1 MIIYNRK
8 KSLGVST
15 LHNLLKRLNN
25 KNKEK
30 RGLTKKRSAIGFTLA
45 AAILLSTIPGDIYAR
60 QGDSGYEGG
69 ISSGETP
76 SMTSQTSKSKYQYQY
91 EEPCFL
97 SGIPIIMKGTLTLS
111 KSLKDDT
118 KNQQQVLT
126 TKYVY
131 SLSNGTTNKLSRTLT
146 FVTTITT
153 KPNGQKVESTQL
165 TQASETVTIGG
176 KTYVI
181 PSVADYELTKS
192 ILNDSKPAVNY
203 YQGEIISRKKYRIGS
218 SQTSKEYV
226 IVDSTTSYT
235 GYDQYWSSAETQ
247 IINQEI
253 SQERAGKTVVVGSVK
268 MEVST
273 TTKKELEYY
282 ENLPEQSSIAG
293 GYVQTQA
300 NENVLKYTAELSEL
314 DRKGLPTSKKVTHTS
329 DLKLESFP
337 TSTRMVSP
345 NLNKLRGH
353 PSEEN
358 IALMFG
364 LEAFKSSEAADFD
377 PQEYISRAEFVDAFL
392 KVAPEVPL
400 DPAFTKKKTTTKKTK
415 NQTITSAFSD
425 VPTSHIY
432 LESINEASKRGII
445 SGNGK
450 SKFRPGDL
458 ITFSE
463 AVAMMINT
471 LGLNGLAPNPV
482 PVTSFKDN
490 DKIPVYARAPMYVAE
505 QIGLISEDAKGYIN
519 PNSHI
524 TKAKFADMMRTY
536 IDYMGKDIRKEYM
549 DRLIN
554 Y

>member
-1 MIIYNRK
+1 M
-8 KSLGVST
+8 
-15 LHNLLKRLNN
+15 HNLLKKLNF

-30 RGLTKKRSAIGFTLA
+30 RGMTKKRSAIGLTLA

-76 SMTSQTSKSKYQYQY
+76 SMTSQSSKSKYQYQY

-97 SGIPIIMKGTLTLS
+97 SGVPVIMKGTLTLS
-111 KSLKDDT
+111 KSLKDDS
-118 KNQQQVLT
+118 KNQTQVLT
-126 TKYVY
+126 TQYTY
-131 SLSNGTTNKLSRTLT
+131 SLSSGTTDKLSRTLT

-165 TQASETVTIGG
+165 TKASETVNVGG
-176 KTYVI
+176 KKYEI
-181 PSVADYELTKS
+181 RSIADYELTKS
-192 ILNDSKPAVNY
+192 ILNDTKPAVNY
-203 YQGEIISRKKYRIGS
+203 YQGEVISRKKYTVSGS
-218 SQTSKEYV
+218 QKTKDYV
-226 IVDSTTSYT
+226 IVESTTLYT

-253 SQERAGKTVVVGSVK
+253 VRQSSGKAVTVGSVK

-273 TTKKELEYY
+273 TTKKELEYF

-300 NENVLKYTAELSEL
+300 NESVLKYTAVLSEL
-314 DRKGLPTSKKVTHTS
+314 DRYGQPTSKKVTYTK

-337 TSTRMVSP
+337 TSTRLVSP

-353 PSEEN
+353 HSEEN

-364 LEAFKSSEAADFD
+364 LEAFKPEKAADFD
-377 PQEYISRAEFVDAFL
+377 PQEYMSRAEFVDAFL
-392 KVAPEVPL
+392 KIAPEVPL
-400 DPAFTKKKTTTKKTK
+400 DPAFNKKKNSSTKKSKKETV
-415 NQTITSAFSD
+415 TSVFSD
-425 VPTSHIY
+425 VPASHIY

-445 SGNGK
+445 SGAGK
-450 SKFRPGDL
+450 SKFRPEDL
-458 ITFSE
+458 ITLSE
-463 AVAMMINT
+463 AVALMINT

-490 DKIPVYARAPMYVAE
+490 DQIPVYARAPMYVAE
-505 QIGLISEDAKGYIN
+505 QIGLISEDAKGYIY
-519 PNSHI
+519 PNSNI

-536 IDYMGKDIRKEYM
+536 IDYMSKDIRKEYM
-549 DRLIN
+549 DRLIS